1 MVFVL
6 YEIDS
11 QALRC
16 QFRSIIPLNRAADA
30 LTGGGSDGTGS
41 SCDFLQLVYESGAKN
56 RDGRGCG
63 EADEA
68 SRGRCRQGD
77 LGGKFGKVRV
87 GRRESMFTKVINSFN
102 FIIFSIEFIK
112 FI

>member
-1 MVFVL
+1 M
-6 YEIDS
+6 
-11 QALRC
+11 
-16 QFRSIIPLNRAADA
+16 
-30 LTGGGSDGTGS
+30 TGGGSDGTGS

-102 FIIFSIEFIK
+102 FIISSIEFIK
-112 FI
+112 LI